1 MGRSRSPRAAKA
13 WQLVARI
20 GGEQVI
26 EKLARTRTPI
36 DSSCFVLQPGS
47 PDCLLLIFFPLCC
60 AGHPS
65 PIGILVWVVG
75 ARHDVAWHDGVGRGA
90 TGRGAT
96 GHGAT
101 GYGMTRHGATGHRTK
116 GHGMTGH
123 GMTGCGMAGRGATGH
138 SMAAHGS
145 LVCGVGV
152 SEWRV
157 VFGN

>member
-1 MGRSRSPRAAKA
+1 MGCSRSPRAAKA

-75 ARHDVAWHDGVGRGA
+75 ARHDGALHDGARRDGLRRDGARRGA
-90 TGRGAT
+90 ARRGA
-96 GHGAT
+96 A
-101 GYGMTRHGATGHRTK
+101 
-116 GHGMTGH
+116 
-123 GMTGCGMAGRGATGH
+123 
-138 SMAAHGS
+138 
-145 LVCGVGV
+145 
-152 SEWRV
+152 
-157 VFGN
+157 